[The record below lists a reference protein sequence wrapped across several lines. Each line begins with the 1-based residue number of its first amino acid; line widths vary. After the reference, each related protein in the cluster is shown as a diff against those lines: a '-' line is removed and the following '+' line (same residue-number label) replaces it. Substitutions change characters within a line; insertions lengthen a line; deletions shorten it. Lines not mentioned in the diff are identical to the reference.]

1 MLLSEFCRG
10 FFPKLQIFGS
20 LEWPDDQRTLAFVV
34 ICRSAATVTSS
45 ARETPGL
52 HLIPKHPAAQAMH
65 YLALALAALV
75 RADELLVQSDDDRL
89 ARRIHGDKIFDTKS
103 YVDEKDRVAEFY
115 RRYGKTWPPHHFTS
129 KELPSYTE
137 AMARREAEMMQLTDS
152 QARWDAW
159 MFLAQAR
166 LMHNF
171 TVPQWEVVQA
181 PPEIHAKL
189 LKNVRDHLANPRR
202 EREDDATAHSGVEGP
217 NEPDF
222 IDQERLN
229 YEVLDALKPLHEAWC
244 QCELEPTSVYGVRLY
259 REGATLVD
267 HLDVPE
273 THVISS
279 ILHIDSKLDA
289 PYPIEIQDV
298 TGDYA
303 GRGLKDRA
311 R

>member
-1 MLLSEFCRG
+1 M
-10 FFPKLQIFGS
+10 
-20 LEWPDDQRTLAFVV
+20 
-34 ICRSAATVTSS
+34 
-45 ARETPGL
+45 
-52 HLIPKHPAAQAMH
+52 
-65 YLALALAALV
+65 
-75 RADELLVQSDDDRL
+75 
-89 ARRIHGDKIFDTKS
+89 
-103 YVDEKDRVAEFY
+103 
-115 RRYGKTWPPHHFTS
+115 
-129 KELPSYTE
+129 
-137 AMARREAEMMQLTDS
+137 
-152 QARWDAW
+152 
-159 MFLAQAR
+159 
-166 LMHNF
+166 
-171 TVPQWEVVQA
+171 
-181 PPEIHAKL
+181 
-189 LKNVRDHLANPRR
+189 RDHLANPRR

-289 PYPIEIQDV
+289 PFPIEIQDV

-303 GRGLKDRA
+303 AVDPKARRDDVLRVREVFSWEVHTDEGRVLRERVPPLPAQGLDVQ
-311 R
+311 